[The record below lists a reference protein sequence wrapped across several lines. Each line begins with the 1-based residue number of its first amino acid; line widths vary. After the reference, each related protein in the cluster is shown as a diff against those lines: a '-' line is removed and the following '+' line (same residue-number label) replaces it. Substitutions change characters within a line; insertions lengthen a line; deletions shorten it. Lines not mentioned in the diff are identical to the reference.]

1 MKSLDFIDFKK
12 VCDILKTK
20 DHLTSTSVFNQIIEI
35 KSGMNLNRK

>member
-12 VCDILKTK
+12 VCELLKSK

-35 KSGMNLNRK
+35 KKGMNLNRK